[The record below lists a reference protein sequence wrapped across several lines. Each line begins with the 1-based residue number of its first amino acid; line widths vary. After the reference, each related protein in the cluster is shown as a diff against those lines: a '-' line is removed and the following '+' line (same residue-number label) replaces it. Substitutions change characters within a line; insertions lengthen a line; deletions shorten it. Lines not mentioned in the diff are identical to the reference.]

1 MVSPRS
7 SVEAFI
13 VPAILHS
20 SVFFHAGNYPWG
32 MTVERSPTLV
42 DTYLRARL
50 LGMALV
56 NVSLALLLIVL
67 YIGLLT
73 ILLWIGIQDQMI
85 AHMLASVGMA
95 VAVIPVRQRLV
106 RFSNWL
112 LRLRWQNSE
121 EILREFSAALSHTI
135 EPDALR
141 ALLIA
146 DLPQRLRL
154 YSATLW
160 MLEPPED
167 QMFVAIGQEAHLP
180 GATIL
185 AQGASIG
192 KVRRCPDYL
201 RVPVHADDEW
211 ARPFVAQGIGLL
223 FPLRIGSRLVGIYGC
238 GWSMSRRG
246 YSRQTISLLVT
257 LAPAIASAL
266 ENTRAYTEIA
276 RLNNQLRRLDK
287 LKDQFIEHV
296 GHELRTPLTSLSLAL
311 QLLTHQ
317 PELMR
322 DLSHVVRNSIL
333 QLEALVNRVLLLD
346 HSFENA
352 TAHMHRHSSS
362 IELLPLLEEV
372 AESFMPAV
380 CAKGLDL
387 RVQAPEGLAAW
398 GDVTLLRR
406 ALHEVIDNA
415 IRYSDTGTVTITAS
429 VRDGLAVITVED
441 QGPGI
446 PPDERD
452 LLFNAFY
459 RGRRTRAL
467 AEQPGV
473 GLGLSLARRDI
484 EALRG
489 QIWLERTGSDGSVM
503 CVALPAVELSYNEVG
518 RSLSG

>member
-1 MVSPRS
+1 MERRS
-7 SVEAFI
+7 
-13 VPAILHS
+13 
-20 SVFFHAGNYPWG
+20 
-32 MTVERSPTLV
+32 TLV

-50 LGMALV
+50 LGMVVV
-56 NVSLALLLIVL
+56 NVSLALLLIAL
-67 YIGLLT
+67 YLGLMT
-73 ILLWIGIQDQMI
+73 ILRRSGVQDQMTV
-85 AHMLASVGMA
+85 HMLASVGIA
-95 VAVIPVRQRLV
+95 VSVVPLRRRLV
-106 RFSNWL
+106 ILSNWL
-112 LRLRWQNSE
+112 LRLRWQDSE
-121 EILREFSAALSHTI
+121 EILREFSAALSRAI
-135 EPDALR
+135 EPAALR
-141 ALLIA
+141 VLLID
-146 DLPQRLRL
+146 DLPHRLRL
-154 YSATLW
+154 YRATLW

-192 KVRRCPDYL
+192 KVRRCTDYL
-201 RVPVHADDEW
+201 RIPAHAEDEW

-223 FPLRIGSRLVGIYGC
+223 FPLRIGGRLVGMYGC
-238 GWSMSRRG
+238 GWPMSRRG
-246 YSRQTISLLVT
+246 YSRQTISLLIT
-257 LAPAIASAL
+257 LTPAIASAI

-287 LKDQFIEHV
+287 LKDEFIEHV
-296 GHELRTPLTSLSLAL
+296 GHELRTPVTSLSLAL

-333 QLEALVNRVLLLD
+333 QLEALVDRVLLLD
-346 HSFENA
+346 HTFENA
-352 TAHMHRHSSS
+352 TAHMHRPSSS
-362 IELLPLLEEV
+362 IELLPLLEEM
-372 AESFMPAV
+372 AESFMPSV
-380 CAKGLDL
+380 RAKGLCL
-387 RVQAPEGLAAW
+387 QVQAPEGLAVW
-398 GDVTLLRR
+398 GEVTNLRR

-415 IRYSDTGTVTITAS
+415 VRYSDKGTVIITAD
-429 VRDGLAVITVED
+429 VRDGLAIITVKD

-484 EALRG
+484 EMLGG
-489 QIWLERTGSDGSVM
+489 QIWLEHTGSDGSVM
-503 CVALPAVELSYNEVG
+503 CIALPAVELSYEEVG
-518 RSLSG
+518 KSTPP

>member
-1 MVSPRS
+1 MERRS
-7 SVEAFI
+7 
-13 VPAILHS
+13 
-20 SVFFHAGNYPWG
+20 
-32 MTVERSPTLV
+32 TLV
-42 DTYLRARL
+42 DTYLRVRL

-56 NVSLALLLIVL
+56 NVSLVLLLICM
-67 YIGLLT
+67 YFGLLS
-73 ILLWIGIQDQMI
+73 IVLWIGVRDQMTV
-85 AHMLASVGMA
+85 HMLASVGIA
-95 VAVIPVRQRLV
+95 VLVVPLRRRLV
-106 RFSNWL
+106 IFSNWL
-112 LRLRWQNSE
+112 LRLRWQDSE
-121 EILREFSAALSHTI
+121 EILRELSTALSHTI

-141 ALLIA
+141 ALLID
-146 DLPQRLRL
+146 DLPRRLRL
-154 YSATLW
+154 YRATLW

-167 QMFVAIGQEAHLP
+167 HMFVAIGQEAHLP

-185 AQGASIG
+185 VQGASIG

-201 RVPVHADDEW
+201 RVPAHAEDEW

-223 FPLRIGSRLVGIYGC
+223 VPLRIGSRLVGIYGC

-246 YSRQTISLLVT
+246 YSPQTISLLVT

-276 RLNNQLRRLDK
+276 RLNSQLRRLDK

-296 GHELRTPLTSLSLAL
+296 GHELRTPVTSLSLAL
-311 QLLTHQ
+311 QLLTRQ

-322 DLSHVVRNSIL
+322 DLGLVMRNSIL
-333 QLEALVNRVLLLD
+333 QLETLVDRVLLLD
-346 HSFENA
+346 HTFENA
-352 TAHMHRHSSS
+352 VPHIRRPSSS
-362 IELLPLLEEV
+362 IELLPLLEDI
-372 AESFMPAV
+372 AESFMPSV
-380 CAKGLDL
+380 RAKGLHL
-387 RVQAPEGLAAW
+387 HVQAPEGLAVW
-398 GDVTLLRR
+398 GEVTNLRR

-415 IRYSDTGTVTITAS
+415 IRYSDQGTVTITADM
-429 VRDGLAVITVED
+429 RDGLAVITVAD

-484 EALRG
+484 EALGG

-503 CVALPAVELSYNEVG
+503 CVALPAVELSYAEVG
-518 RSLSG
+518 RETTS

>member
-1 MVSPRS
+1 M
-7 SVEAFI
+7 
-13 VPAILHS
+13 
-20 SVFFHAGNYPWG
+20 
-32 MTVERSPTLV
+32 ERKSTLV

-50 LGMALV
+50 LGMVLV
-56 NVSLALLLIVL
+56 NVSLALFLIAL
-67 YIGLLT
+67 YFGLLT
-73 ILLWIGIQDQMI
+73 ILLWIGIRDQMTT
-85 AHMLASVGMA
+85 HMLASVGMA
-95 VAVIPVRQRLV
+95 VLIIPVRRRLV
-106 RFSNWL
+106 VFSNWL
-112 LRLRWQNSE
+112 LRLRWQDSE

-135 EPDALR
+135 EPEALR
-141 ALLIA
+141 ALLID
-146 DLPQRLRL
+146 DLPHRLRL
-154 YSATLW
+154 YRATLW

-185 AQGASIG
+185 AQGVSIG

-201 RVPVHADDEW
+201 RVPAHADDEW
-211 ARPFVAQGIGLL
+211 SRPFVAQGIGLL
-223 FPLRIGSRLVGIYGC
+223 VPLRIGSRLVGLYGC
-238 GWSMSRRG
+238 GWPMSRRG
-246 YSRQTISLLVT
+246 YSPQTISLLIT

-276 RLNNQLRRLDK
+276 RLNSQLRRLDK

-296 GHELRTPLTSLSLAL
+296 GHELRTPVTSLSLAL
-311 QLLTHQ
+311 QLLTRQ

-333 QLEALVNRVLLLD
+333 QLETLVDRVLLLD
-346 HSFENA
+346 HTFENVA
-352 TAHMHRHSSS
+352 PHIRRPSSS

-372 AESFMPAV
+372 AESFMPSV
-380 CAKGLDL
+380 RAKGLSL

-398 GDVTLLRR
+398 GEATNLRR

-415 IRYSDTGTVTITAS
+415 IRYSDQGTVTIAAD
-429 VRDGLAVITVED
+429 VRDGLAVIMVED

-467 AEQPGV
+467 AELPGV

-484 EALRG
+484 EALGG

-503 CVALPAVELSYNEVG
+503 CVALPAVELSYEEVG
-518 RSLSG
+518 RSASA

>member
-1 MVSPRS
+1 MV
-7 SVEAFI
+7 
-13 VPAILHS
+13 
-20 SVFFHAGNYPWG
+20 
-32 MTVERSPTLV
+32 
-42 DTYLRARL
+42 
-50 LGMALV
+50 LV
-56 NVSLALLLIVL
+56 NVSLALVLIAL
-67 YIGLLT
+67 YTGLLT
-73 ILLWIGIQDQMI
+73 ILLWIGIGDWMTT
-85 AHMLASVGMA
+85 HMLASVGMA
-95 VAVIPVRQRLV
+95 VAIIPVRRRLV
-106 RFSNWL
+106 VFSNWL
-112 LRLRWQNSE
+112 LRLRWQDGE

-135 EPDALR
+135 EPEALR
-141 ALLIA
+141 ALLID
-146 DLPQRLRL
+146 DLPRRLRL
-154 YSATLW
+154 YRATLW

-167 QMFVAIGQEAHLP
+167 NMFVAIGQEAHLP

-185 AQGASIG
+185 AQGTSIS

-201 RVPVHADDEW
+201 RIPAHADDEW

-246 YSRQTISLLVT
+246 YSPQTISLLVT

-276 RLNNQLRRLDK
+276 RLNSQLRRLDK

-296 GHELRTPLTSLSLAL
+296 GHELRTPVTSLSLAL

-322 DLSHVVRNSIL
+322 DLSQVVRNSIL
-333 QLEALVNRVLLLD
+333 QLETLVDRVLLLD
-346 HSFENA
+346 HTFENVA
-352 TAHMHRHSSS
+352 PHIRRPSSS

-372 AESFMPAV
+372 AESFMASV
-380 CAKGLDL
+380 RAKGLYL
-387 RVQAPEGLAAW
+387 RVQVPEGLAVW
-398 GDVTLLRR
+398 GEITNLRR

-415 IRYSDTGTVTITAS
+415 IRYSEKGTVTIAAD
-429 VRDGLAVITVED
+429 VRDGLAVIRVED

-484 EALRG
+484 EALSG

-503 CVALPAVELSYNEVG
+503 CVALPAVELSYEEVG
-518 RSLSG
+518 RSASA

>member
-1 MVSPRS
+1 MGQKS
-7 SVEAFI
+7 
-13 VPAILHS
+13 
-20 SVFFHAGNYPWG
+20 
-32 MTVERSPTLV
+32 TLV

-56 NVSLALLLIVL
+56 NVSLALFLIAL
-67 YIGLLT
+67 YIGLLV
-73 ILLWIGIQDQMI
+73 LLSKTGLRDQTTM
-85 AHMLASVGMA
+85 HMLASVGLA
-95 VAVIPVRQRLV
+95 VLVIPVRRRLV
-106 RFSNWL
+106 ILSNWL
-112 LRLRWQNSE
+112 LRLRWQDSE

-141 ALLIA
+141 ALMIG
-146 DLPQRLRL
+146 DLPRRLRL
-154 YSATLW
+154 YNATLW
-160 MLEPPED
+160 MLEPPND
-167 QMFVAIGQEAHLP
+167 HAFAALGQEAHLP

-185 AQGASIG
+185 AQGASIA
-192 KVRRCPDYL
+192 KVRRCTDYL
-201 RVPVHADDEW
+201 RIPPYAEDEW

-223 FPLRIGSRLVGIYGC
+223 FPLRIGNRLVGMYGC
-238 GWSMSRRG
+238 GWPMSHRG

-287 LKDQFIEHV
+287 LKDEFIEHV
-296 GHELRTPLTSLSLAL
+296 GHELRTPVTSLSLAL
-311 QLLTHQ
+311 QLLTRQ

-333 QLEALVNRVLLLD
+333 QLEALVDRVLLLD
-346 HSFENA
+346 HTFENDS
-352 TAHMHRHSSS
+352 AHMHRSSSS

-372 AESFMPAV
+372 AESFIPAIR
-380 CAKGLDL
+380 AKGLHL
-387 RVQAPEGLAAW
+387 HVQAPEGLAAW
-398 GDVTLLRR
+398 GEVTSLRR

-415 IRYSDTGTVTITAS
+415 VRYSEKGIVTISAA

-484 EALRG
+484 EALGG

-503 CVALPAVELSYNEVG
+503 CVALPAVELSYEKVG
-518 RSLSG
+518 GSTYA